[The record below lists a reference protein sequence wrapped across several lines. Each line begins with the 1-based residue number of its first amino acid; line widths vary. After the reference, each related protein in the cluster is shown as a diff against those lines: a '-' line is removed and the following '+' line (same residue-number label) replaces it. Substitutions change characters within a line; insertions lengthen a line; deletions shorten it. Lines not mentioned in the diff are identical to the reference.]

1 MATRRTRTKG
11 FAVCLRNG
19 GYPASLEVRKLYPVL
34 DDPDAEENGFIR
46 VIDESG
52 EDYVYPARLFRKLAL
67 SSELRRALR
76 MAS

>member
-1 MATRRTRTKG
+1 MAIRTNG

-19 GYPASLEVRKLYPVL
+19 GFAASLEARKLYPFIN
-34 DDPDAEENGFIR
+34 DAEAEANDLIR

-52 EDYVYPARLFRKLAL
+52 EDYLYPAKLFRKLAL
-67 SSELRRALR
+67 PTDVQRALR